1 MENNEIKIE
10 EFEEAEVFCGDCNG
24 QMMTMEV
31 QRTTPKLFTPVAY
44 KKLVLQCN
52 LCKKTGKPFTAKIKK
67 Q

>member
-1 MENNEIKIE
+1 MEEVEKKD
-10 EFEEAEVFCGDCNG
+10 FEEAEVFCGDCNS

-31 QRTTPKLFTPVAY
+31 QRTTPKLFSLVAY

-67 Q
+67 